1 MKNLKDKNIKN
12 AVWHIKRHLDELL
25 NSQDEKQ
32 RKCELFH
39 LQSSVDCLS
48 RVMNDEKPYPFLDRE
63 EVF

>member
-12 AVWHIKRHLDELL
+12 AVWHIKQHLDELL

-39 LQSSVDCLS
+39 L
-48 RVMNDEKPYPFLDRE
+48 
-63 EVF
+63 